1 MRIIIRMRVIY
12 REKGVGAR
20 SAKVRNLSAKTKY
33 KFDRRPHAVFDGVS
47 EIVRTYCGCM
57 HALRQSAKV
66 ISTKTRHASHN
77 KCKYEV
83 NSLNWQAWRASATLT
98 CPFPTLVLYQVFA
111 GLSRVYGKFMKIFC
125 VFTRFRHIDGVV
137 SRPAPRRS
145 CLHFYK

>member
-1 MRIIIRMRVIY
+1 MP
-12 REKGVGAR
+12 
-20 SAKVRNLSAKTKY
+20 NLSAKTKY
-33 KFDRRPHAVFDGVS
+33 KFDRRPRAVFDGVS
-47 EIVRTYCGCM
+47 VIVRTYCGCM
-57 HALRQSAKV
+57 HALRQSAKT

-83 NSLNWQAWRASATLT
+83 YSLNWQAWRASATLT
-98 CPFPTLVLYQVFA
+98 YPFPTLVLYQVFA

-125 VFTRFRHIDGVV
+125 VFRRFCHIDGVV